1 MKTNSVLRLL
11 ARATLCAA
19 AAALAWGWI
28 AALEQPPRPEIS
40 GESADLVIAGVARVP
55 LAAPWVVQMTSL
67 LRAR

>member
-11 ARATLCAA
+11 VRVALCVA

-28 AALEQPPRPEIS
+28 AALEQPPRSEAS
-40 GESADLVIAGVARVP
+40 GGSADMVIAGMARVP
-55 LAAPWVVQMTSL
+55 LAAPWVVQVSSL